1 MAEQF
6 DPEQTYALHYEGA
19 RLGVVRKGLYYEG
32 PVAWQVGKIHEGR
45 FYYNGKA
52 AGTVEG
58 LIVTRTEPKP
68 TTVLQLVVLE
78 E

>member
-1 MAEQF
+1 MAEHF
-6 DPEQTYALHYEGA
+6 DPEKIYALNYDGV
-19 RLGVVRKGLYYEG
+19 RLGVVRKGLFYEG
-32 PVAWQVGKIHEGR
+32 PEAWQVGEIYEGT

-58 LIVTRTEPKP
+58 LTLTRTEPKP
-68 TTVLQLVVLE
+68 TTMLHLVALE

>member
-6 DPEQTYALHYEGA
+6 EPEKNYALVYDGE
-19 RLGVVRKGLYYEG
+19 RLGIVRKGLFYEG
-32 PVAWQVGKIHEGR
+32 PEAWQVGEIYEGT

-58 LIVTRTEPKP
+58 LTLTRTEPKP
-68 TTVLQLVVLE
+68 VTVLQLVALE